1 MMKDLFIKT
10 DQQRQWLKKLESVKE
25 QIVEDVEEI
34 DRQGS
39 FPFKG
44 IEALKK
50 IKYPAVTLP
59 QQYGGEGFS
68 IYDMILLQETLGSY
82 DGSTALITG
91 WSLNCIGDVF
101 QQKIWS
107 EDMLQHYAAQI
118 RARPRFVNRA
128 ASEVGTGSPTRGGRP
143 STTAKRSG
151 QNWIISGHKTFTTG
165 IPVLDD
171 ILVQAFVEEEQAVGF
186 FLISSTAPGVSWQE
200 NWDVVGMR
208 GTSSH
213 DLILNKV
220 VVEDVAYVE
229 RATTPRQLKNDGYL
243 LHIPATYLGI
253 AQAARDYAV
262 DFANTYQPNSL
273 PAPIGTLP
281 SVQEHIG
288 QIDLKLAQARFT
300 LYGVAELFDDV
311 NRKGLLKNELGIAKH
326 TVTNLAIEIVDR
338 AMRIVGAKS
347 LQLSNPLQ
355 RYYRD
360 VRAGLHNP
368 PMDDM
373 TIKKLAEIAL
383 KERGTIYEKA

>member
-1 MMKDLFIKT
+1 MKDLFIKT